1 MLVEEKELE
10 YFKSAKK
17 FLNSNPSEYD
27 KSLEELNK
35 ITHLIK
41 NITIIHMKAL
51 CWLML
56 SKFEDIIEFYYVNKT
71 HLESIFNKDY
81 NNNINNEKEKKE
93 IKKIIS
99 LAFYN
104 LGMRQKAKNICPEI
118 KDNYKEE
125 RFELNIIQNNPIN
138 NNILLVNKDILK
150 AGYLNSNRIDKDAL
164 LKNIINNLDSN
175 AKNNNEEDKNKLEN
189 NLNTTKD
196 LIPISAGFVDDLFNK
211 AIENNKLKQLE
222 DIIAPEETIPKEKEN
237 DNNNIENKNNKK
249 DENKDEGNLEEVN
262 GSIIS
267 KSSNRT
273 NIYNK
278 LKEEIELNYKDIQK
292 EDGLLITFEEK
303 MKENKIN
310 NDKKIENKD
319 DEINKNNISKENS
332 IDRSP
337 ENNKEEEK
345 NKSNSNLNTA
355 NDLVPISTGFVDD
368 LFNKAIEDNKIKQSE
383 NKKTPE
389 ESISKEEENIK
400 NNNKVNNNDESK
412 DNSNSES
419 IENSKNKKDENKSQN
434 NNSEGN
440 FVEVNGSIISKSSNR
455 TNVYNKLKEE
465 IELNYNDIQK
475 EDGLLVTFDEK
486 IKDYQNNND
495 ESIKNNDNKDK
506 EINTN
511 ENNNENNNE
520 NENKNEDSNR
530 SKKSEKQKEIKGP
543 LNIQKIPFVK
553 KYTSDAIQV
562 NTKLKRKKE
571 KINPENS
578 KKEEIKEDLDEDKK
592 DIEDINENK
601 NETKN
606 ENKEEKK
613 NKDNNSNTNNIQ
625 NEEIKEDEKINK
637 EKNNDNNNFIK
648 KSFTMNDK
656 MNFINKDI
664 HRIYPNLN
672 NNDKKRNENQN
683 DKANN
688 KRISIDGV
696 KSYNTY
702 GFMNPIEFTLN
713 PEEGSFKPISSA
725 SSQNEKNEEEKE
737 DKKKGTK
744 EKLNLDD
751 NIDINDKKDEIEN
764 DKKDEQNINID
775 KNRALLRVEIDG
787 EQIDLV
793 HNDNPSR
800 RNSKYG
806 NYINIDY
813 TEFSNQKRKKMIE
826 KFRDSAVKDFDIKN
840 QTQFQKTMKLNSYN
854 LRGIKKTK
862 EFSINGE
869 NEQNKTITD
878 NSQSNLKKTCF
889 YKTSYFLDK
898 FDS

>member
-1 MLVEEKELE
+1 MLEEEKELE

-35 ITHLIK
+35 ITRLIK

-56 SKFEDIIEFYYVNKT
+56 SKFENIIEFYYVNKT

-81 NNNINNEKEKKE
+81 NNNSNNEKEKKE

-104 LGMRQKAKNICPEI
+104 LGMRQKAKILCPEI

-125 RFELNIIQNNPIN
+125 HFELNILQNNPIN

-150 AGYLNSNRIDKDAL
+150 AGYLNSNRIDKDTL
-164 LKNIINNLDSN
+164 LKNIINNLDAN
-175 AKNNNEEDKNKLEN
+175 AKNKNEERKINLEN

-196 LIPISAGFVDDLFNK
+196 LIPISTEFVDDLFNK

-222 DIIAPEETIPKEKEN
+222 NIIVPEETKSKEN
-237 DNNNIENKNNKK
+237 ENQKNENEI
-249 DENKDEGNLEEVN
+249 DNKDEEC
-262 GSIIS
+262 
-267 KSSNRT
+267 
-273 NIYNK
+273 
-278 LKEEIELNYKDIQK
+278 
-292 EDGLLITFEEK
+292 
-303 MKENKIN
+303 
-310 NDKKIENKD
+310 
-319 DEINKNNISKENS
+319 
-332 IDRSP
+332 
-337 ENNKEEEK
+337 
-345 NKSNSNLNTA
+345 
-355 NDLVPISTGFVDD
+355 
-368 LFNKAIEDNKIKQSE
+368 
-383 NKKTPE
+383 
-389 ESISKEEENIK
+389 
-400 NNNKVNNNDESK
+400 
-412 DNSNSES
+412 
-419 IENSKNKKDENKSQN
+419 
-434 NNSEGN
+434 N
-440 FVEVNGSIISKSSNR
+440 FGEMDGSIISKSSNR
-455 TNVYNKLKEE
+455 TNVYKKLKEEMEFNYNDIQKENGLLITFEEKMKEKKINNDNNIGNKDNEINKNNISNESIIDKSPKNNKEEEKNKPNSNLNTTKDIIPISTGFVDDLNNKAIENNKIKQLENKTVPEETISKEEGNIENNNKENNKYENKDNNNNENIEKIENKKDENEEGIFDEMDGSIISKSSNCTNVYKKLKEE
-465 IELNYNDIQK
+465 IELNNNDIEK
-475 EDGLLVTFDEK
+475 EDGLLVTFNEK
-486 IKDYQNNND
+486 IKDYTINND
-495 ESIKNNDNKDK
+495 ENNDNKDK
-506 EINTN
+506 EIYKN
-511 ENNNENNNE
+511 ETNNEDK
-520 NENKNEDSNR
+520 NKNENSNR

-553 KYTSDAIQV
+553 KFTSDTIQV
-562 NTKLKRKKE
+562 NTKLKNRKE
-571 KINPENS
+571 NINPES
-578 KKEEIKEDLDEDKK
+578 IKKDEIKEDLKEEGDEDKK
-592 DIEDINENK
+592 EIESLSENK
-601 NETKN
+601 NESKN
-606 ENKEEKK
+606 ENK
-613 NKDNNSNTNNIQ
+613 DIISTANNLQ
-625 NEEIKEDEKINK
+625 NEKIKEDEKINK
-637 EKNNDNNNFIK
+637 EKNNDNNNIIK
-648 KSFTMNDK
+648 KSFTMNNK

-713 PEEGSFKPISSA
+713 PEEGASFKPISSA

-737 DKKKGTK
+737 KEDKKK
-744 EKLNLDD
+744 EINENINLDD

-764 DKKDEQNINID
+764 GTNTEQNINID

-826 KFRDSAVKDFDIKN
+826 KFRDSAVKNFDIKN

-854 LRGIKKTK
+854 LRGLKKTK
-862 EFSINGE
+862 EFSINE
-869 NEQNKTITD
+869 DNEQNKTITD

>member
-1 MLVEEKELE
+1 MLEEEKELE

-35 ITHLIK
+35 ITRLIK

-56 SKFEDIIEFYYVNKT
+56 SKFENIIEFYYVNKT

-81 NNNINNEKEKKE
+81 NNNSNNEKEKKE

-104 LGMRQKAKNICPEI
+104 LGMRQKAKILCPEI

-125 RFELNIIQNNPIN
+125 HFELNILQNNPIN
-138 NNILLVNKDILK
+138 NNILMVNKDILK
-150 AGYLNSNRIDKDAL
+150 AGYLNSNRIDKDTL
-164 LKNIINNLDSN
+164 LKNILNNLDAN
-175 AKNNNEEDKNKLEN
+175 AKNKNEEGKNNLEN

-196 LIPISAGFVDDLFNK
+196 LIPISTEFVDDLFNK

-222 DIIAPEETIPKEKEN
+222 NIIVPEETKSKEKEN
-237 DNNNIENKNNKK
+237 QKNENEI
-249 DENKDEGNLEEVN
+249 DNKDEECNFGE
-262 GSIIS
+262 
-267 KSSNRT
+267 
-273 NIYNK
+273 
-278 LKEEIELNYKDIQK
+278 
-292 EDGLLITFEEK
+292 
-303 MKENKIN
+303 M
-310 NDKKIENKD
+310 
-319 DEINKNNISKENS
+319 DE
-332 IDRSP
+332 
-337 ENNKEEEK
+337 
-345 NKSNSNLNTA
+345 
-355 NDLVPISTGFVDD
+355 
-368 LFNKAIEDNKIKQSE
+368 
-383 NKKTPE
+383 
-389 ESISKEEENIK
+389 
-400 NNNKVNNNDESK
+400 
-412 DNSNSES
+412 
-419 IENSKNKKDENKSQN
+419 
-434 NNSEGN
+434 
-440 FVEVNGSIISKSSNR
+440 SIISKSSNR
-455 TNVYNKLKEE
+455 TNVYKKLKEEMEFNYNDIQKENGLLITFEEKMKEKKINNDNNIGNKDNEINKNNISNESLIDKSPKNNKEEEKNKPNSNLNTTKDIIPISTGFVDDLNNKAIENNKIKQLENKTVPEETISKEEGNIENNNKENNKDENKDNNNNENIEKIENRKDENEEGIFEEMDGSIISKSSNCTNVYKKLKEE
-465 IELNYNDIQK
+465 IELNNNDIEK
-475 EDGLLVTFDEK
+475 EDGLLVTFNEK
-486 IKDYQNNND
+486 IKDYTINND
-495 ESIKNNDNKDK
+495 ENNDNKDK
-506 EINTN
+506 EIYKN
-511 ENNNENNNE
+511 ETNNEDK
-520 NENKNEDSNR
+520 NKNENSNR

-553 KYTSDAIQV
+553 KFTSDTIQV
-562 NTKLKRKKE
+562 NTKLKNRKE
-571 KINPENS
+571 NINPES
-578 KKEEIKEDLDEDKK
+578 IKKDEIKEDLKEEGDEDKK
-592 DIEDINENK
+592 EIESLSENK
-601 NETKN
+601 NEAKN
-606 ENKEEKK
+606 ENK
-613 NKDNNSNTNNIQ
+613 DFISTANNLQ
-625 NEEIKEDEKINK
+625 NEKIKEDEKINK
-637 EKNNDNNNFIK
+637 EKNNDNNNIIK
-648 KSFTMNDK
+648 KSFTMNNK

-713 PEEGSFKPISSA
+713 PEEGASFKPISSA

-737 DKKKGTK
+737 KEDKKK
-744 EKLNLDD
+744 EINENINLDD

-764 DKKDEQNINID
+764 DTNTEQNINID

-826 KFRDSAVKDFDIKN
+826 KFRDSAVKNFDIKN

-854 LRGIKKTK
+854 LRGLKKTK
-862 EFSINGE
+862 EFSINE
-869 NEQNKTITD
+869 DNEQNKTITD

>member
-1 MLVEEKELE
+1 MLEEEKELE

-35 ITHLIK
+35 ITRLIK

-56 SKFEDIIEFYYVNKT
+56 SKFENIIEFYYVNKT

-81 NNNINNEKEKKE
+81 NNNSNNEKEKKE

-104 LGMRQKAKNICPEI
+104 LGMRQKAKILCPEI

-125 RFELNIIQNNPIN
+125 HFELNILQNNPIN
-138 NNILLVNKDILK
+138 NNILMVNKDILK
-150 AGYLNSNRIDKDAL
+150 AGYLNSNRIDKETL
-164 LKNIINNLDSN
+164 LKNILNNLDAN
-175 AKNNNEEDKNKLEN
+175 AKNKNEEGKNNLEN

-196 LIPISAGFVDDLFNK
+196 LIPISTEFVDDLFNK

-222 DIIAPEETIPKEKEN
+222 NIIVPEETKSKEKEN
-237 DNNNIENKNNKK
+237 QKNENEI
-249 DENKDEGNLEEVN
+249 DNKDEECNFGE
-262 GSIIS
+262 
-267 KSSNRT
+267 
-273 NIYNK
+273 
-278 LKEEIELNYKDIQK
+278 
-292 EDGLLITFEEK
+292 
-303 MKENKIN
+303 M
-310 NDKKIENKD
+310 
-319 DEINKNNISKENS
+319 DE
-332 IDRSP
+332 
-337 ENNKEEEK
+337 
-345 NKSNSNLNTA
+345 
-355 NDLVPISTGFVDD
+355 
-368 LFNKAIEDNKIKQSE
+368 
-383 NKKTPE
+383 
-389 ESISKEEENIK
+389 
-400 NNNKVNNNDESK
+400 
-412 DNSNSES
+412 
-419 IENSKNKKDENKSQN
+419 
-434 NNSEGN
+434 
-440 FVEVNGSIISKSSNR
+440 SIISKSSNR
-455 TNVYNKLKEE
+455 TNVYKKLKEEMEFNYNDIQKENGLLITFEEKMKEKKINNDNNIGNKDNEINKNNISNESIIDKSPKNNKEEEKNKPNSNLNTTKDIIPISTGFVDDLNNKAIENNKIKQLENKTVPEETISKEEGNIENNNKENNKDENKDNNNNENIEKIENRKDENEEGIFEEMDGSIISKSSNCTNVYKKLKEE
-465 IELNYNDIQK
+465 IELNNNDIEK
-475 EDGLLVTFDEK
+475 EDGLLVTFNEK
-486 IKDYQNNND
+486 IKDYTINND
-495 ESIKNNDNKDK
+495 ENNDNKDK
-506 EINTN
+506 EIYKN
-511 ENNNENNNE
+511 ETNNEDK
-520 NENKNEDSNR
+520 NKNENSNR

-553 KYTSDAIQV
+553 KFTSDTIQV
-562 NTKLKRKKE
+562 NTKLKNRKE
-571 KINPENS
+571 NINPES
-578 KKEEIKEDLDEDKK
+578 IKKDEIKEDLKEEGDEDKK
-592 DIEDINENK
+592 EIESLSENK
-601 NETKN
+601 NEAKN
-606 ENKEEKK
+606 ENK
-613 NKDNNSNTNNIQ
+613 DFISTANNLQ
-625 NEEIKEDEKINK
+625 NEKIKEDEKINK
-637 EKNNDNNNFIK
+637 EKNNDNNNIIK
-648 KSFTMNDK
+648 KSFTMNNK

-713 PEEGSFKPISSA
+713 PEEGASFKPISSA

-737 DKKKGTK
+737 KEDKKK
-744 EKLNLDD
+744 EINENINLDD

-764 DKKDEQNINID
+764 DTNTEQNINID

-826 KFRDSAVKDFDIKN
+826 KFRDSAVKNFDIKN

-854 LRGIKKTK
+854 LRGLKKTK
-862 EFSINGE
+862 EFSINE
-869 NEQNKTITD
+869 DNEQNKTITD

>member
-1 MLVEEKELE
+1 MLEEEKELE

-35 ITHLIK
+35 ITRLIK

-56 SKFEDIIEFYYVNKT
+56 SKFENIIEFYYVNKT

-81 NNNINNEKEKKE
+81 NNNSNNEKEKKE

-104 LGMRQKAKNICPEI
+104 LGMRQKAKILCPEI

-125 RFELNIIQNNPIN
+125 HFELNILQNNPIN
-138 NNILLVNKDILK
+138 NNILMVNKDILK
-150 AGYLNSNRIDKDAL
+150 AGYLNSNRIDKDTL
-164 LKNIINNLDSN
+164 LKNILNNLDAN
-175 AKNNNEEDKNKLEN
+175 AKNKNEEGKNNLEN

-196 LIPISAGFVDDLFNK
+196 LIPISTEFVDDLFNK

-222 DIIAPEETIPKEKEN
+222 NIIVPEETKSKEKEN
-237 DNNNIENKNNKK
+237 QKNENEI
-249 DENKDEGNLEEVN
+249 DNKDEECNFGE
-262 GSIIS
+262 
-267 KSSNRT
+267 
-273 NIYNK
+273 
-278 LKEEIELNYKDIQK
+278 
-292 EDGLLITFEEK
+292 
-303 MKENKIN
+303 M
-310 NDKKIENKD
+310 
-319 DEINKNNISKENS
+319 DE
-332 IDRSP
+332 
-337 ENNKEEEK
+337 
-345 NKSNSNLNTA
+345 
-355 NDLVPISTGFVDD
+355 
-368 LFNKAIEDNKIKQSE
+368 
-383 NKKTPE
+383 
-389 ESISKEEENIK
+389 
-400 NNNKVNNNDESK
+400 
-412 DNSNSES
+412 
-419 IENSKNKKDENKSQN
+419 
-434 NNSEGN
+434 
-440 FVEVNGSIISKSSNR
+440 SIISKSSNR
-455 TNVYNKLKEE
+455 TNVYKKLKEEMEFNYNDIQKENGLLITFEEKMKEKKINNDNNIGNKDNEINKNNISNESIIDKSPKNNKEEEKNKPNSNLNTTKDIIPISTGFVDDLNNKAIENNKIKQLENKTVPEETISKEEGNIENNNKENNKDENKDNNNNENIEKIENRKDENEEGIFEEMDGSIISKSSNCTNVYKKLKEE
-465 IELNYNDIQK
+465 IELNNNDIEK
-475 EDGLLVTFDEK
+475 EDGLLVTFNEK
-486 IKDYQNNND
+486 IKDYTINND
-495 ESIKNNDNKDK
+495 ENNDNKDK
-506 EINTN
+506 EIYKNKT
-511 ENNNENNNE
+511 NNEDK
-520 NENKNEDSNR
+520 NKNENSNR

-553 KYTSDAIQV
+553 KFTSDTIQV
-562 NTKLKRKKE
+562 NTKLKNRKE
-571 KINPENS
+571 NINPES
-578 KKEEIKEDLDEDKK
+578 IKKDEIKEDLKEEGDEDKK
-592 DIEDINENK
+592 EIESLSENK
-601 NETKN
+601 NEAKN
-606 ENKEEKK
+606 ENK
-613 NKDNNSNTNNIQ
+613 DFISTANNLQ
-625 NEEIKEDEKINK
+625 NEKIKEDEKINK
-637 EKNNDNNNFIK
+637 EKNNDNNNIIK
-648 KSFTMNDK
+648 KSFTMNNK

-713 PEEGSFKPISSA
+713 PEEGASFKPISSA

-737 DKKKGTK
+737 KEDKKK
-744 EKLNLDD
+744 EINENINLDD

-764 DKKDEQNINID
+764 DTNTEQNINID

-826 KFRDSAVKDFDIKN
+826 KFRDSAVKNFDIKN

-854 LRGIKKTK
+854 LRGLKKTK
-862 EFSINGE
+862 EFSINE
-869 NEQNKTITD
+869 DNEQNKTITD

>member
-1 MLVEEKELE
+1 MLEEEKELE

-35 ITHLIK
+35 ITRLIK

-56 SKFEDIIEFYYVNKT
+56 SKFENIIEFYYVNKT

-81 NNNINNEKEKKE
+81 NNNSNNEKEKKE

-104 LGMRQKAKNICPEI
+104 LGMRQKAKILCPEI

-125 RFELNIIQNNPIN
+125 HFELNILQNNPIN
-138 NNILLVNKDILK
+138 NNILMVNKDILK
-150 AGYLNSNRIDKDAL
+150 AGYLNSNRIDKDTL
-164 LKNIINNLDSN
+164 LKNILNNLDAN
-175 AKNNNEEDKNKLEN
+175 AKNKNEEGKNNLEN

-196 LIPISAGFVDDLFNK
+196 LIPISTEFVDDLFNK

-222 DIIAPEETIPKEKEN
+222 NIIVPEETKSKEKEN
-237 DNNNIENKNNKK
+237 QKNENEI
-249 DENKDEGNLEEVN
+249 DNKDEECNFGE
-262 GSIIS
+262 
-267 KSSNRT
+267 
-273 NIYNK
+273 
-278 LKEEIELNYKDIQK
+278 
-292 EDGLLITFEEK
+292 
-303 MKENKIN
+303 M
-310 NDKKIENKD
+310 
-319 DEINKNNISKENS
+319 DE
-332 IDRSP
+332 
-337 ENNKEEEK
+337 
-345 NKSNSNLNTA
+345 
-355 NDLVPISTGFVDD
+355 
-368 LFNKAIEDNKIKQSE
+368 
-383 NKKTPE
+383 
-389 ESISKEEENIK
+389 
-400 NNNKVNNNDESK
+400 
-412 DNSNSES
+412 
-419 IENSKNKKDENKSQN
+419 
-434 NNSEGN
+434 
-440 FVEVNGSIISKSSNR
+440 SIISKSSNR
-455 TNVYNKLKEE
+455 TNVYKKLKEEMEFNYNDIQKENGLLITFEEKMKEKKINNDNNIGNKDNEINKNNISNESIIDKSPKNNKEEEKNKPNSNLNTTKDIIPISTGFVDDLNNKAIENNKIKQLENKTVPEETISKEEGNIENNNKENNKDENKDNNNNENIEKIENRKDENEEGIFEEMDGSIISKSSNCTNVYKKLKEE
-465 IELNYNDIQK
+465 IELNNNDIEK
-475 EDGLLVTFDEK
+475 EDGLLVTFNEK
-486 IKDYQNNND
+486 IKDYTINND
-495 ESIKNNDNKDK
+495 ENNDNKDK
-506 EINTN
+506 EIYKN
-511 ENNNENNNE
+511 ETNNEDK
-520 NENKNEDSNR
+520 NKNENSNR

-553 KYTSDAIQV
+553 KFTSDTIQV
-562 NTKLKRKKE
+562 NTKLKNRKE
-571 KINPENS
+571 NINPES
-578 KKEEIKEDLDEDKK
+578 IKKDEIKEDLKEEGDEDKK
-592 DIEDINENK
+592 EIESLSENK
-601 NETKN
+601 NEAKN
-606 ENKEEKK
+606 ENK
-613 NKDNNSNTNNIQ
+613 DFISTANNLQ
-625 NEEIKEDEKINK
+625 NEKIKEDEKINK
-637 EKNNDNNNFIK
+637 EKNNDNNNIIK
-648 KSFTMNDK
+648 KSFTMNNK

-713 PEEGSFKPISSA
+713 PEEGASFKPISSA

-737 DKKKGTK
+737 KEDKKK
-744 EKLNLDD
+744 EINENINLDD

-764 DKKDEQNINID
+764 DTNTEQNINID

-826 KFRDSAVKDFDIKN
+826 KFRDSAVKNFDIKN

-854 LRGIKKTK
+854 LRGLKKTK
-862 EFSINGE
+862 EFSINE
-869 NEQNKTITD
+869 DNEQNKTITD

>member
-1 MLVEEKELE
+1 MLEEEKELE

-35 ITHLIK
+35 ITRLIK

-56 SKFEDIIEFYYVNKT
+56 SKFENIIEFYYVNKT

-81 NNNINNEKEKKE
+81 NNNSNNEKEKKE

-104 LGMRQKAKNICPEI
+104 LGMRQKAKILCPEI

-125 RFELNIIQNNPIN
+125 HFELNILQNNPIN
-138 NNILLVNKDILK
+138 NNILMVNKDILK
-150 AGYLNSNRIDKDAL
+150 AGYLNSNRIDKETL
-164 LKNIINNLDSN
+164 LKNILNNLDAN
-175 AKNNNEEDKNKLEN
+175 AKNKNEEGKNNLEN

-196 LIPISAGFVDDLFNK
+196 LIPISTEFVDDLFNK

-222 DIIAPEETIPKEKEN
+222 NIIVPEETKSKEKEN
-237 DNNNIENKNNKK
+237 QKNENEI
-249 DENKDEGNLEEVN
+249 DNKDEECNFGE
-262 GSIIS
+262 
-267 KSSNRT
+267 
-273 NIYNK
+273 
-278 LKEEIELNYKDIQK
+278 
-292 EDGLLITFEEK
+292 
-303 MKENKIN
+303 M
-310 NDKKIENKD
+310 
-319 DEINKNNISKENS
+319 DE
-332 IDRSP
+332 
-337 ENNKEEEK
+337 
-345 NKSNSNLNTA
+345 
-355 NDLVPISTGFVDD
+355 
-368 LFNKAIEDNKIKQSE
+368 
-383 NKKTPE
+383 
-389 ESISKEEENIK
+389 
-400 NNNKVNNNDESK
+400 
-412 DNSNSES
+412 
-419 IENSKNKKDENKSQN
+419 
-434 NNSEGN
+434 
-440 FVEVNGSIISKSSNR
+440 SIISKSSNR
-455 TNVYNKLKEE
+455 TNVYKKLKEEMEFNYNDIQKENGLLITFEEKMKEKKINNDNNIGNKDNEINKNNISNESIIDKSPKNNKEEEKNKPNSNLNTTKDIIPISTGFVDDLNNKAIENNKIKQLENKTVPEETISKEEGNIENNNKENNKDENKDNNNNENIEKIENRKDENEEGIFEEMDGSIIFKSSNCTNVYKKLKEE
-465 IELNYNDIQK
+465 IELNNNDIEK
-475 EDGLLVTFDEK
+475 EDGLLVTFNEK
-486 IKDYQNNND
+486 IKDYTINND
-495 ESIKNNDNKDK
+495 ENNDNKDK
-506 EINTN
+506 EIYKN
-511 ENNNENNNE
+511 ETNNEDK
-520 NENKNEDSNR
+520 NKNENSNR

-553 KYTSDAIQV
+553 KFTSDTIQV
-562 NTKLKRKKE
+562 NTKLKNRKE
-571 KINPENS
+571 NINPES
-578 KKEEIKEDLDEDKK
+578 IKKDEIKEDLKEEGDEDKK
-592 DIEDINENK
+592 EIESLSENK
-601 NETKN
+601 NEAKN
-606 ENKEEKK
+606 ENK
-613 NKDNNSNTNNIQ
+613 DFISTANNLQ
-625 NEEIKEDEKINK
+625 NEKIKEDEKINK
-637 EKNNDNNNFIK
+637 EKNNDNNNIIK
-648 KSFTMNDK
+648 KSFTMNNK

-713 PEEGSFKPISSA
+713 PEEGASFKPISSA

-737 DKKKGTK
+737 KEDKKK
-744 EKLNLDD
+744 EINENINLDD

-764 DKKDEQNINID
+764 DTNTEQNINID

-826 KFRDSAVKDFDIKN
+826 KFRDSAVKNFDIKN

-854 LRGIKKTK
+854 LRGLKKTK
-862 EFSINGE
+862 EFSINE
-869 NEQNKTITD
+869 DNEQNKTITD